1 MADTQ
6 LRHTAVEIPWR
17 TIFRILA
24 AAVLVWLWFQLY
36 QVVLLVVVAGLLAV
50 TLNPAVRRLV
60 QHGWPQWLAA
70 VVVSVGLLSI
80 VAGFLVITWSSLSE
94 QARFAMQNISGI
106 EQDVVKRLP
115 AWMRNS
121 VRPPSSGDVTSYL
134 APFALRI
141 AQSTLSA
148 IAYGLLGFI
157 LMLYLLIEGRETRDW
172 LLAFVSASNRPK
184 AEHTIDECER
194 VIFAYAAGNALT
206 SLFAFGVALTV
217 LLVLKVPAALLL
229 AVIAGLA
236 DFVPVVGFIVSAVPA
251 ILLASIVSPT
261 TALLVA
267 TAYIAYH
274 AIENYF
280 VGPWVYGDQLKLSN
294 VAILLAF
301 AIGAEVAGV
310 IGALIALP
318 VAAIYPTIERIWLRE
333 QVGEKTVR
341 EHREIARKVG

>member
-1 MADTQ
+1 MADMQ

-141 AQSTLSA
+141 AQSALSA

-172 LLAFVSASNRPK
+172 LLAFVSAANRPK

-217 LLVLKVPAALLL
+217 LLALKVPAALLL

-236 DFVPVVGFIVSAVPA
+236 DFVPVSIHRLGGSGNSSRVNRLADHRTAGRDRLHRLSRDRK
-251 ILLASIVSPT
+251 LLRRPV
-261 TALLVA
+261 
-267 TAYIAYH
+267 
-274 AIENYF
+274 
-280 VGPWVYGDQLKLSN
+280 VYGDQLKLSN

>member
-17 TIFRILA
+17 TIFRVLA

-134 APFALRI
+134 APLLR
-141 AQSTLSA
+141 SPRSVRSLTDCS
-148 IAYGLLGFI
+148 
-157 LMLYLLIEGRETRDW
+157 
-172 LLAFVSASNRPK
+172 VS
-184 AEHTIDECER
+184 
-194 VIFAYAAGNALT
+194 F
-206 SLFAFGVALTV
+206 
-217 LLVLKVPAALLL
+217 
-229 AVIAGLA
+229 
-236 DFVPVVGFIVSAVPA
+236 
-251 ILLASIVSPT
+251 
-261 TALLVA
+261 
-267 TAYIAYH
+267 
-274 AIENYF
+274 
-280 VGPWVYGDQLKLSN
+280 
-294 VAILLAF
+294 
-301 AIGAEVAGV
+301 
-310 IGALIALP
+310 
-318 VAAIYPTIERIWLRE
+318 
-333 QVGEKTVR
+333 
-341 EHREIARKVG
+341 